1 MRWRE
6 RFRQGQYG
14 IGGDMQHVT
23 DGVAEMKVFEVPV
36 PEEWKKNNP
45 SVMMAT
51 ATQTP
56 GMRKVAINV
65 PVGADEPVVPL
76 DKVKPVEGVKIKG
89 AKAIVGPHVF
99 MMKGTDGL
107 KARVAVAEGLW
118 EDRRGHKVDGGERR
132 KDMVRSKRRAE
143 ERKKARA

>member
-1 MRWRE
+1 
-6 RFRQGQYG
+6 
-14 IGGDMQHVT
+14 MQHVT

-36 PEEWKKNNP
+36 PEDWKKNNP
-45 SVMMAT
+45 SVMIAT

-65 PVGADEPVVPL
+65 PAGAEEPTVPL
-76 DKVKPVEGVKIKG
+76 QQAKPVEGVKIKG
-89 AKAIVGPHVF
+89 TKAIVGPHVY
-99 MMKGTDGL
+99 MMKDTGGL

-132 KDMVRSKRRAE
+132 KAENRSKMRAE